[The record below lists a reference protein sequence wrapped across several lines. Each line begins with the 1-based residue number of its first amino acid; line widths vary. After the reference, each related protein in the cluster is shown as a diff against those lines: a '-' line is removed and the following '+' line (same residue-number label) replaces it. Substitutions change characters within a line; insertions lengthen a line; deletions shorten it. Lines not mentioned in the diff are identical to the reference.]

1 MINHIGK
8 VALVFVVLITLYTF
22 YTTKMDIEQHVAQSS
37 TFIDDSNRLH
47 VLGLILPEN
56 TLREAEVKLKSRADT
71 ALYLYPGKQ
80 GGSGTVTL
88 EAFFPSIADHSKVIL
103 GLEADRQLLD
113 DMQKR
118 AMLPRLYP
126 NGVARMNLGTEDV
139 LAVLNLPITS
149 VTLIPSLDIDEK
161 MLEARF
167 GKPAKTTEED
177 RGIIRY
183 WYPNVSLAAFIDP
196 NGKDRLD
203 FTIPDISATA
213 DVPASKV
220 PANR

>member
-8 VALVFVVLITLYTF
+8 ISLVLIVMVTLYTF
-22 YTTKMDIEQHVAQSS
+22 YTTKMDIEKRVAQST
-37 TFIDDSNRLH
+37 TFIDEDNRLH
-47 VLGLILPEN
+47 VLGLILPKN

-71 ALYLYPGKQ
+71 ALYLYPGKE
-80 GGSGTVTL
+80 GGRGTVTL

-103 GLEADRQLLD
+103 GLKADQQLLD

-139 LAVLNLPITS
+139 LAVLNFPITS
-149 VTLIPSLDIDEK
+149 ITLIPSLDIDEK

-167 GKPAKTTEED
+167 GKAKEITKED
-177 RGIIRY
+177 KGIIRY
-183 WYPNVSLAAFIDP
+183 WYPNVSLKAFIDP
-196 NGKDRLD
+196 NGKDKLN
-203 FTIPDISATA
+203 FSMPETA
-213 DVPASKV
+213 E
-220 PANR
+220 

>member
-8 VALVFVVLITLYTF
+8 IALVFVVLVSLYTF
-22 YTTKMDIEQHVAQSS
+22 YSTKMDLEKHIAQSS
-37 TFIDDSNRLH
+37 STFVDDKNRLH

-56 TLREAEVKLKSRADT
+56 TLREAEIKLKSRADT

-80 GGSGTVTL
+80 GGRGTVTL

-103 GLEADRQLLD
+103 GLKADQQLLE

-118 AMLPRLYP
+118 ALLPRLYP

-149 VTLIPSLDIDEK
+149 VTLIPSLDIDAK
-161 MLEARF
+161 MLESRF
-167 GKPAKTTEED
+167 GKAEE
-177 RGIIRY
+177 ITKEEKEVTRY
-183 WYPNVSLAAFIDP
+183 WFPKVYLTAFIDP
-196 NGKDRLD
+196 DGKDRLN
-203 FTIPDISATA
+203 FSLPE
-213 DVPASKV
+213 ASK
-220 PANR
+220 